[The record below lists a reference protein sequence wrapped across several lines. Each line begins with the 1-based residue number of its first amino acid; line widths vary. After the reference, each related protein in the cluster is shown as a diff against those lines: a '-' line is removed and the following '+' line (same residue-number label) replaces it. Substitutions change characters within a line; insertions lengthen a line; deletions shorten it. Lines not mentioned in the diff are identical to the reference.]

1 MKNSIKLVL
10 SFAFGVGCGLFGY
23 YLVTKK
29 KFEERLQFEI
39 DSIKKVYQKK
49 DLQTK
54 ARYSANKPTI
64 DEVVEAVNP
73 PVITKEDKE
82 NYINYTKYYKNDEEE
97 GSTEIK
103 SVPVVEKPYVITPED
118 FGSMDY
124 TEISLTLFKDGIL
137 VEEGED
143 EPLPIDETIGNESLE
158 HIGDYAHDAVYVRNE
173 SLGIDYEVIRSG
185 YTYEESTGKPNPN
198 SEE

>member
-1 MKNSIKLVL
+1 M

-39 DSIKKVYQKK
+39 DSIKKIYQKK

-54 ARYSANKPTI
+54 ARYSANKPAI
-64 DEVVEAVNP
+64 DEVVEAVKP
-73 PVITKEDKE
+73 PIITKEDEE
-82 NYINYTKYYKNDEEE
+82 NYTNYTNYYKKNE
-97 GSTEIK
+97 GETGVIPEVKPNSA
-103 SVPVVEKPYVITPED
+103 VEKPYVITPED

-137 VEEGED
+137 VEEGEN
-143 EPLPIDETIGNESLE
+143 EPLPIDEIVGKESLE
-158 HIGDYAHDAVYVRNE
+158 HIGEYAHDAVYVRNE
-173 SLGIDYEVIRSG
+173 HLQIDYEIIKSG

-198 SEE
+198 LEE